1 MVLLILGGMILEAVS
16 YETAV
21 EAYADFVGWSPE
33 RVNAEVCYCCLAAGQ
48 ERHPREI
55 LTGIAQEWRKEH
67 ENGIPIAQ
75 RG

>member
-1 MVLLILGGMILEAVS
+1 MVLTILSVMVLENVS
-16 YETAV
+16 YQDCM
-21 EAYADFVGWSPE
+21 EAYADYVGWSPE

-67 ENGIPIAQ
+67 ENGILIAQ